1 MIKRKTRSKIVP
13 HPDKLVAW
21 INRLVG
27 PGKKFKSQRN
37 LSASLGLSTNTV
49 STILA
54 TKFASTDTI
63 ALICDAADES
73 VIDVFINLEMF
84 EASDLEAHTQK
95 LNLPDDEI
103 ELLKDYRQLDGY
115 LKTIAL
121 SQMSGLRQI
130 QEKEDSKS

>member
-13 HPDKLVAW
+13 HPDRLVAW

-103 ELLKDYRQLDGY
+103 ELLKDYRQLDEY

>member
-103 ELLKDYRQLDGY
+103 ELLKDYRQLDEY

>member
-37 LSASLGLSTNTV
+37 LSTHIGLSTNTI
-49 STILA
+49 SNILA
-54 TKFASTDTI
+54 TKFATTDTI
-63 ALICDAADES
+63 TLICEASDES
-73 VIDVFINLEMF
+73 LIDVFIDLQMF
-84 EASDLEAHTQK
+84 EASDLEAYTQK

-103 ELLKDYRQLDGY
+103 ELLKDYRQLDEY
-115 LKTIAL
+115 LKTIGL